1 MTHKKYPYIARGNQ
15 RYFLVQTHAAQNI
28 DNGGGS
34 TADTVVVGGLP
45 TDAEIVGAWPQYTEA
60 TDTAGVATATWS
72 LGVAAGG
79 ATIVAAT
86 ALEVSKAVGAV
97 GASQPGLVPLLAGQT
112 LFMRHTGVATTE
124 TGEYILN
131 VLLMLKP

>member
-1 MTHKKYPYIARGNQ
+1 MTDKNFPFIARGNQ
-15 RYFLVQTHAAQNI
+15 RYIFVHTRAVQNI
-28 DNGGGS
+28 DNGSGT
-34 TADTVVVGGLP
+34 TADTVVVGGFP
-45 TDAEIVGAWPQYTEA
+45 TDAIIVGAWPMYTEA

-72 LGVAAGG
+72 LGVTAGG
-79 ATIVAAT
+79 VTIVAAT
-86 ALEVSKAVGAV
+86 ALEVSKAVGSV